1 MAISVT
7 CKCGKQMKVKDEL
20 AGKAVRCPNC
30 KGPLRIPGVAVGAS
44 AGAAMKPA
52 TGRSSAAPKVDEQAA
67 LMKFQEAQKKKQL
80 SAEEEAA
87 YRAEQNK
94 LIESYDQLTG
104 RSAAG
109 GQKEEKKKGQLTE
122 LKPKKATVFTKIA
135 DAFGS
140 LFGTFAFKYAFI
152 AVLLGGGVVGSVYL
166 VKYVTSYMH
175 EETGAQMKN
184 TDRARL
190 LLREAREDVA
200 QKRWEV
206 AREKLDEMIRLDKTL
221 QINRDYK
228 KMREQVDKA
237 LAKPSP

>member
-20 AGKAVRCPNC
+20 AGKAVRCPHC
-30 KGPLRIPGVAVGAS
+30 KSPLRIPGVAVAAG
-44 AGAAMKPA
+44 AGAAKKPS
-52 TGRSSAAPKVDEQAA
+52 TGRSSSTPTVDEQAA

-104 RSAAG
+104 RTAAG
-109 GQKEEKKKGQLTE
+109 TKEEKKKGQLTE

-135 DAFGS
+135 DAFGT

-166 VKYVTSYMH
+166 VKFVTSYMH
-175 EETGAQMKN
+175 EETGPQMKN

-190 LLREAREDVA
+190 LLKEAREDVA
-200 QKRWEV
+200 QKRWDV
-206 AREKLDEMIRLDKTL
+206 AREKLDEMIRLDNTL
-221 QINRDYK
+221 KINRDYR

-237 LAKPSP
+237 LAKPTT